1 MACLDFLCR
10 RFARAGEAIPAYP
23 GADWVIDTLR
33 AVSPEIED
41 DGGDGAAEL
50 ARQLMNRDDD

>member
-10 RFARAGEAIPAYP
+10 RFARPGETIPEYP

-41 DGGDGAAEL
+41 DGGDGAANL
-50 ARQLMNRDDD
+50 AREMMQRDDD